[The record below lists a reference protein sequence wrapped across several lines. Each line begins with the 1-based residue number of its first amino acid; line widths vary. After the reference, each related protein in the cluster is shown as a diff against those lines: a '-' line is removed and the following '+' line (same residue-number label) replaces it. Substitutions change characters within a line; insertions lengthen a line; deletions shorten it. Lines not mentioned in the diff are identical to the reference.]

1 MAEKLYRGKVPKSVY
16 DKELKAYL
24 QRRKNSN
31 GKKVKAQ
38 FKYPNDDTGLKYSF
52 HKSGN
57 KWQLIESAVKNG
69 TNNKRL
75 KNTHY
80 PKLSSIEQK
89 MVDNLYEDG
98 SRLGLDVDH
107 KRGRFHHPSN
117 LGLLD
122 PKVNSAK
129 GDRLGGNYNYQP
141 LITDDLDPRLKAAG
155 ITAKRAKALSLAV
168 GGVLALG
175 MFGTVASAA
184 EVKVRNDIAQETE
197 NPLDHIQTGIA
208 GVSLAADLSTYSD
221 VAAIPGTIAST
232 AADLVNGG
240 IDVGRNFARLVAAG
254 IKPN

>member
-1 MAEKLYRGKVPKSVY
+1 MLTLNFNRLYREHYIYFYV
-16 DKELKAYL
+16 EW
-24 QRRKNSN
+24 
-31 GKKVKAQ
+31 KKVKAQ

-117 LGLLD
+117 LGLFL
-122 PKVNSAK
+122 
-129 GDRLGGNYNYQP
+129 
-141 LITDDLDPRLKAAG
+141 
-155 ITAKRAKALSLAV
+155 
-168 GGVLALG
+168 
-175 MFGTVASAA
+175 
-184 EVKVRNDIAQETE
+184 
-197 NPLDHIQTGIA
+197 
-208 GVSLAADLSTYSD
+208 
-221 VAAIPGTIAST
+221 
-232 AADLVNGG
+232 
-240 IDVGRNFARLVAAG
+240 
-254 IKPN
+254 